1 MDFKSEIS
9 KLEKQVTD
17 LKAASHDQQ
26 NVVAQA
32 QGYFQGE
39 QNRLAQI
46 EINLKAAQ
54 TTLDYIRQLEAE
66 AEQAAQKEAE
76 AEKAEAAKKA
86 EETQPKE

>member
-32 QGYFQGE
+32 QAYFQQE
-39 QNRLAQI
+39 QNRLGQI

-54 TTLDYIRQLEAE
+54 TTLDYVRQLEAE
-66 AEQAAQKEAE
+66 AEKV
-76 AEKAEAAKKA
+76 EAAKKA
-86 EETQPKE
+86 EETVEQPKE